1 MVKKW
6 DEGSLNALKLRVDEL
21 GNEIAGYYNNG
32 ESLLGCR
39 RAVEKVDNILSER
52 ETLCS
57 IDLFMRNFGLNMDRL
72 DTYHIYHSLATSFIC
87 VIEDTL

>member
-6 DEGSLNALKLRVDEL
+6 DEESLNELKLRVDEL
-21 GNEIAGYYNNG
+21 GGEIAEYYNNKK
-32 ESLLGCR
+32 SLLGCR
-39 RAVEKVDNILSER
+39 RVVEKADSILSER

-57 IDLFMRNFGLNMDRL
+57 IDLFMRNFGLNMGRL
-72 DTYHIYHSLATSFIC
+72 DTYHIYHSLATTFIC